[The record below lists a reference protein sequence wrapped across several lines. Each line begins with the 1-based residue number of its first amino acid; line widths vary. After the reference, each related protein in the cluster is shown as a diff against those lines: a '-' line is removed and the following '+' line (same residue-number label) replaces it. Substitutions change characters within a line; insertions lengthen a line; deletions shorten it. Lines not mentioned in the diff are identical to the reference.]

1 MGSYFERFERRNIME
16 ITEHNE
22 RLESEVIGWKAKV
35 DDVIGKF
42 DNMPP
47 EDKEKVV
54 PLFDELHMSI
64 EELTTRIENL
74 NPALREHDKTKK
86 GGKFAGFR
94 KIWKEMWRH
103 SVRMH
108 YGHL

>member
-1 MGSYFERFERRNIME
+1 ME

-22 RLESEVIGWKAKV
+22 RIESEIIGWKAKV

-42 DNMPP
+42 DKMPS

-64 EELTTRIENL
+64 EELTAKIESL

-86 GGKFAGFR
+86 RGKFPRFK
-94 KIWKEMWRH
+94 KIWKEMWKHDLPYMR
-103 SVRMH
+103 
-108 YGHL
+108 YPHL